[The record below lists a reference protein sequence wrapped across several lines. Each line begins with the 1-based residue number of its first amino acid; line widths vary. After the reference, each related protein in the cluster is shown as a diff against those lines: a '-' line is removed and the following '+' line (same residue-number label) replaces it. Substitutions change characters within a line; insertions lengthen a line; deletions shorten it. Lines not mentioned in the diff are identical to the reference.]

1 MRSQS
6 QGSLLYDAGC
16 GICSRLARSWA
27 PTLHRY
33 GFAVAPLQSAWLPMR
48 TGLSPA
54 ELLRDVRLLR
64 PDGQLTSGPDVYRY
78 IMRRIWWAYPAYL
91 VSRAPV
97 LRRLFDWGYR
107 SVARH
112 RQVISRRCGLATNPG
127 KNDES
132 TEVGRSHG

>member
-1 MRSQS
+1 
-6 QGSLLYDAGC
+6 
-16 GICSRLARSWA
+16 
-27 PTLHRY
+27 
-33 GFAVAPLQSAWLPMR
+33 MR